1 MKLEQMVIGGGLA
14 LVIGVSMVAI
24 VADDL
29 WEDEYHDAPA
39 IPASLPA
46 PVSHKKD
53 GRDKIVCNSCHVIL
67 ASKTGGAGQK
77 AQGAGTGNN
86 KNAGG
91 ASAGTPPIALGAL
104 APVSHNDGRD
114 TMVCQNC
121 HEMLPPGPR
130 AARP

>member
-1 MKLEQMVIGGGLA
+1 MKLETMVIGGGLA
-14 LVIGVSMVAI
+14 LVIGVSAVAI

-29 WEDEYHDAPA
+29 FEDEYHDAPA
-39 IPASLPA
+39 IRAGVPA
-46 PVSHKKD
+46 PHRD
-53 GRDKIVCNSCHVIL
+53 GREKIVCNSCHVIL
-67 ASKTGGAGQK
+67 PGKTDDAEREERRAEKGEGKANTGGV
-77 AQGAGTGNN
+77 
-86 KNAGG
+86 
-91 ASAGTPPIALGAL
+91 PPIALGAA